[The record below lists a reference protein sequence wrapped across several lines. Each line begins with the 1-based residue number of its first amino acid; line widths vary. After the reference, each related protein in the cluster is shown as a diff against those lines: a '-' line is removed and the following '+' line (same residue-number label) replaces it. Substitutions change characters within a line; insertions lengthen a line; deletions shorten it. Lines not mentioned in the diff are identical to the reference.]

1 MNRVLKCVLAA
12 FLLLAPLDFA
22 IGAEAG
28 RPNAEAVAHGVEKQ
42 SVTPWDE
49 LLDRFELICRK
60 CLDLKQRKEAGE
72 PISSS
77 QLISLMDQL
86 ESLRG
91 EIKNVSDK
99 MPVAARKRF
108 YAIRKMY
115 ATGVVACTRPET
127 VPAIASAPLP
137 QGALSRFSTPVLKGE
152 SIQPKPILWPSYK
165 IVSLTVSAPE
175 MAYGVSGEYWGR
187 RLGVW
192 ASVRSSFSFHNIAY
206 SALSDGSSGDGRIWT
221 SGKAATDRFFATG
234 GPVLRISRSLA
245 LFGGAGYGIRQ
256 LCWEDYEGDW
266 MLIKDRSHRGVC
278 CELGAT
284 LLLGR
289 TALSASWLT
298 LPLKYN
304 SATIAVGFCF

>member
-1 MNRVLKCVLAA
+1 MKIVLKCVLTA
-12 FLLLAPLDFA
+12 FLLLAPLISA
-22 IGAEAG
+22 MGAEPG
-28 RPNAEAVAHGVEKQ
+28 LPGVEVQ
-42 SVTPWDE
+42 GTTPWDE
-49 LLDRFELICRK
+49 LLDQFELICRK
-60 CLDLKQRKEAGE
+60 CLSLKQKRDAGE
-72 PISSS
+72 PVSSS
-77 QLISLMDQL
+77 QLSSLMDQL
-86 ESLRG
+86 ASLRG

-115 ATGVVACTRPET
+115 ATGVVADTRPET
-127 VPAIASAPLP
+127 IPAIASAPLP
-137 QGALSRFSTPVLKGE
+137 QGAHSRFSTPVLKGE
-152 SIQPKPILWPSYK
+152 SIQPRPILLPSYK

-175 MAYGVSGEYWGR
+175 MAYGISGEYWGR

-234 GPVLRISRSLA
+234 GPILRINRNLA

-256 LCWEDYEGDW
+256 LCWEDSEGDW

-298 LPLKYN
+298 IPLKYN

>member
-12 FLLLAPLDFA
+12 FLLLVPLGSA
-22 IGAEAG
+22 IGAQAG
-28 RPNAEAVAHGVEKQ
+28 GPCVEVQ
-42 SVTPWDE
+42 GATPWDE
-49 LLDRFELICRK
+49 LLDQFELICRK
-60 CLDLKQRKEAGE
+60 CLSLKQKRDAGE
-72 PISSS
+72 PVSSS
-77 QLISLMDQL
+77 QLSSLMDQL

-91 EIKNVSDK
+91 ELKQVSDK

-115 ATGVVACTRPET
+115 ATGVVADTRPET
-127 VPAIASAPLP
+127 IPAIASAPLP
-137 QGALSRFSTPVLKGE
+137 QGAHSRFSTPVLKGE
-152 SIQPKPILWPSYK
+152 SIQPRPILWPSYK

-234 GPVLRISRSLA
+234 GPILRINRNLA

-256 LCWEDYEGDW
+256 LCWEDSEGDW
-266 MLIKDRSHRGVC
+266 MLVEDRSHRGVC

-298 LPLKYN
+298 IPLKYN

>member
-12 FLLLAPLDFA
+12 FLLLVPLGSV
-22 IGAEAG
+22 IGAQAG
-28 RPNAEAVAHGVEKQ
+28 GPCVEVQ
-42 SVTPWDE
+42 GTTPWDE
-49 LLDRFELICRK
+49 LLDQFELICRK

-91 EIKNVSDK
+91 EIKNVSEK

-108 YAIRKMY
+108 YDIRKMY
-115 ATGVVACTRPET
+115 VTGVVADTRPET
-127 VPAIASAPLP
+127 IPAIANPLP
-137 QGALSRFSTPVLKGE
+137 KGVTSYSSTSVIKGV
-152 SIQPKPILWPSYK
+152 STQPRPLLWPNYR

-175 MAYGVSGEYWGR
+175 MAYGISGEYWGR
-187 RLGVW
+187 WLGIW

-206 SALSDGSSGDGRIWT
+206 SALSDGSSGNGRIWT

-234 GPVLRISRSLA
+234 GPILRINRNLA
-245 LFGGAGYGIRQ
+245 LFGGAGYGYRQ
-256 LCWEDYEGDW
+256 LCWEDFEGDW
-266 MLIKDRSHRGVC
+266 MLVEDRSHRGVC